1 MTTLSPHRIGFLQY
15 VRAELAT
22 ALDIPTHPGADDHW
36 HPLTDLRQ
44 PAVSRPTDVP
54 TAVIPAI
61 RPPIAAIADVAYELV
76 DDPHLGVLPIGP
88 QVPAHIHD
96 ELIGAQR

>member
-22 ALDIPTHPGADDHW
+22 ALDIPTHPGANDDW
-36 HPLTDLRQ
+36 HPLDDLAE
-44 PAVSRPTDVP
+44 PAISRPTDVP

-61 RPPIAAIADVAYELV
+61 RPPIAAIADVAYQLV
-76 DDPHLGVLPIGP
+76 DVPHLGVLPIGP
-88 QVPAHIHD
+88 LAPAYIHD
-96 ELIGAQR
+96 ELKGKQR